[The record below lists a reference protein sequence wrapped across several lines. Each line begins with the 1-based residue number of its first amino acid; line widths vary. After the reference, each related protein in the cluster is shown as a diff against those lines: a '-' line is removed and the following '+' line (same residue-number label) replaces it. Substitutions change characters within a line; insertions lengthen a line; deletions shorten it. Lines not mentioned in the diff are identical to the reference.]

1 MAINNSTYGT
11 ELDES
16 YDTEVVK
23 KYRDEIDLIKRTLE
37 EAGARGCSDAID
49 FELFASN
56 YELIEIAYFLRTYDI
71 SCRIASKSSDGI
83 DGIIA
88 CPADYMVVDNWSHYG
103 SACYSSCGNS
113 QPIYN
118 TYRFRE
124 ETPEKKD
131 VPTNMN
137 LREYYL
143 QKMKDEMYR

>member
-16 YDTEVVK
+16 YDMEVVK
-23 KYRDEIDLIKRTLE
+23 KYRD
-37 EAGARGCSDAID
+37 
-49 FELFASN
+49 
-56 YELIEIAYFLRTYDI
+56 
-71 SCRIASKSSDGI
+71 
-83 DGIIA
+83 
-88 CPADYMVVDNWSHYG
+88 
-103 SACYSSCGNS
+103 SSCGNS